1 MKAGELVLD
10 PPQRLR
16 DVDIAER
23 YKITPRLGGEWIRR
37 MIAAGVVAKMG
48 RLPVGR
54 LSACDQWVASG
65 GQSKKR
71 GAR

>member
-1 MKAGELVLD
+1 MKAAELD

-16 DVDIAER
+16 DVDFAER

-37 MIAAGVVAKMG
+37 MIAAGVITKMG
-48 RLPVGR
+48 RVPVGR
-54 LSACDQWVASG
+54 LSACDTFVASG
-65 GQSKKR
+65 GLSPKR